1 MSMEMEQVGITLK
14 VDDVGH
20 LQSRDKPFL
29 AANLNG
35 IVTNL
40 TTQEK

>member
-1 MSMEMEQVGITLK
+1 MSMEMEQVGITVK
-14 VDDVGH
+14 VDEVGH
-20 LQSRDKPFL
+20 LLSRDKPLL

-35 IVTNL
+35 SVTNL

>member
-1 MSMEMEQVGITLK
+1 MSMEMEQVGITVK
-14 VDDVGH
+14 VDEVGH
-20 LQSRDKPFL
+20 LQSRDKPLL

-35 IVTNL
+35 IVTNQ